1 MERVEFIAKMAK
13 RIDAKSDVIEHVV
26 DATLAEV
33 LSPAV
38 FAAPGEK
45 LRLLADNNCN
55 NNCAAELA
63 RQQPGRGF

>member
-1 MERVEFIAKMAK
+1 MEKVEFIAKMTK
-13 RIDAKSDVIEHVV
+13 RIDAKSDVIEQIV

-33 LSPAV
+33 LAPAV
-38 FAAPGEK
+38 FALPSDRFG
-45 LRLLADNNCN
+45 LLAHNNCD